1 MKHLCYYWS
10 GGLTTKALEGGV
22 VMLHKE
28 LASVFAKY
36 NVLVAY
42 LFGSQVEGGA
52 DAMSD
57 VDIGVVSDGRGLSL
71 DDVLLLQADLGR
83 LFRPARVDLILLEN
97 VSCTLAYQAI
107 AKGKV
112 VYSVSEELRT
122 DFEEHVLRLYHDFAP
137 FMDAFYRDV
146 RELLIGG
153 DGLD

>member
-1 MKHLCYYWS
+1 M
-10 GGLTTKALEGGV
+10 TTKALEGGV

-83 LFRPARVDLILLEN
+83 LFRPAW
-97 VSCTLAYQAI
+97 
-107 AKGKV
+107 
-112 VYSVSEELRT
+112 
-122 DFEEHVLRLYHDFAP
+122 
-137 FMDAFYRDV
+137 
-146 RELLIGG
+146 
-153 DGLD
+153 